1 MSDNTE
7 YFEVGDKRIEV
18 PKLDIESP
26 VGVDLE
32 AGFQK
37 IAEALSQGQAAVQE
51 LALLKPTLALAISKL
66 PRKQIRIDN
75 HAEFGEWELQV
86 KKEASG
92 AIIIRAVKAGA

>member
-1 MSDNTE
+1 VSDNTE

-26 VGVDLE
+26 VGEDLE

-51 LALLKPTLALAISKL
+51 LALLKPALALAISKL
-66 PRKQIRIDN
+66 PLKQLKIDSFS
-75 HAEFGEWELQV
+75 EFGEWELQM
-86 KKEASG
+86 KKDNNG
-92 AIIIRAVKAGA
+92 AIYIRAVKRL